1 MAFFLGNHGVVAF
14 RRGSQRTIAS
24 ISSSIGPDDITTVLN
39 RVGFDGALDN
49 LITGDRIDLAT
60 SDARGLLFIPASNW
74 SSSQIEDSFSAFI
87 NVNEAGGLRLFT
99 SFSAAVNNDRGQEI
113 ALQTFTGDPI
123 SVSAQLIDAGA
134 NNLGNVVSYELNA
147 TREAIDVT
155 SLTDYYRNQ
164 YNAGLLSGSG
174 RMECLFDY
182 TTSGV
187 IEPPLAVMQSI
198 QRLDIGC
205 AFDAYFYLTDE
216 ELDPNVKT
224 IFYKATAVITQVGV
238 SVSRDSV
245 INATIDF
252 VTTGEMRLIFARP
265 SEYIL
270 KEDTDR
276 IQVEQSVDYLLKEVT
291 D

>member
-1 MAFFLGNHGVVAF
+1 MAFFLGNYGAVAF
-14 RRGSQRTIAS
+14 RRGSQSAITKLE
-24 ISSSIGPDDITTVLN
+24 SSIGPDDVTTFLN
-39 RVGFDGALDN
+39 RVSFDKSVDN
-49 LITGDRIDLAT
+49 FITGDRIDLST
-60 SDARGLLFIPASNW
+60 TDSRGLAFIPVSNW
-74 SSSQIEDSFSAFI
+74 SSSQTEDSFTAFI
-87 NVNEAGGLRLFT
+87 NVNEAGGLRLFP
-99 SFSAAVNNDRGQEI
+99 SFSAAVNNDRSQEI
-113 ALQTFTGDPI
+113 ALQSFTGDPLP
-123 SVSAQLIDAGA
+123 VTAELIDFGA
-134 NNLGNVVSYELNA
+134 NTLGNVVSYELNA

-155 SLTDYYRNQ
+155 SLSDYFRNQ

-182 TTSGV
+182 TTNGAV
-187 IEPPLAVMQSI
+187 EPPLAVMQSI

-216 ELDPNVKT
+216 ELVPDVKT
-224 IFYKATAVITQVGV
+224 IFYSVTAVVTQVGV
-238 SVSRDSV
+238 TVSNNSV

-252 VTTGEMRLIFARP
+252 VTTGPMRLIFARP

-276 IQVEQSVDYLLKEVT
+276 IQVEQSVDFLLKEVT

>member
-1 MAFFLGNHGVVAF
+1 MAFFLGNYGAVAF
-14 RRGSQRTIAS
+14 RRGSKNA
-24 ISSSIGPDDITTVLN
+24 ISKLTSSIGPDDVTTFLN
-39 RVGFDGALDN
+39 RVSFDKSVDN
-49 LITGDRIDLAT
+49 FITGDRIDLAT
-60 SDARGLLFIPASNW
+60 TDSRGLIFIPVSNW
-74 SSSQIEDSFSAFI
+74 SSGVIEDSFSAYVH
-87 NVNEAGGLRLFT
+87 VNEAGGLRLFS
-99 SFSAAVNNDRGQEI
+99 SFSAAVNNDRSQEI
-113 ALQTFTGDPI
+113 AL
-123 SVSAQLIDAGA
+123 SAFSGNPLAVTAELIDAGT
-134 NNLGNVVSYELNA
+134 NTLGNVVSYELNA

-155 SLTDYYRNQ
+155 SLSDYYRNQ

-182 TTSGV
+182 TTNGV

-216 ELDPNVKT
+216 ELVPDVKT
-224 IFYKATAVITQVGV
+224 IFYSITAVTTQVGV
-238 SVSRDSV
+238 TVSNNSV

-252 VTTGEMRLIFARP
+252 VATGEMRLIFARP

-276 IQVEQSVDYLLKEVT
+276 IQVEQSVDFLLKEVT